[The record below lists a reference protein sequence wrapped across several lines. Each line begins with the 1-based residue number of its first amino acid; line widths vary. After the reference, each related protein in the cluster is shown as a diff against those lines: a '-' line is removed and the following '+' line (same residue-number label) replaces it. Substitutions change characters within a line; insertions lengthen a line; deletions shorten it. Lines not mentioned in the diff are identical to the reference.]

1 MPSGASDQNDEA
13 PVASDADLDLEL
25 ELELGVEHERTID
38 HPLQCGPALYA
49 IEAEHSAHPHLR
61 SSHRSQDVSGG
72 YFPVHQ
78 PGDVDEK
85 CSDARRGFAAQQS
98 VCEESDEEEDEDVPE
113 TEEEA
118 KRQATYQASWFS
130 KLTGGAC
137 APLLLFEC
145 AELC

>member
-1 MPSGASDQNDEA
+1 MEYQPTVRLLSPRRRRDSVRSFRVFRVALEQLLNNAQN
-13 PVASDADLDLEL
+13 
-25 ELELGVEHERTID
+25 
-38 HPLQCGPALYA
+38 Q
-49 IEAEHSAHPHLR
+49 
-61 SSHRSQDVSGG
+61 
-72 YFPVHQ
+72 
-78 PGDVDEK
+78 DVDEK
-85 CSDARRGFAAQQS
+85 CSDARRGFAAQES

-137 APLLLFEC
+137 AALLLFEC